1 MLLNLLLLL
10 LLVMTWPLTCLDGAG
25 RARVAAANTG
35 TADLDWPLNYALLRL
50 DSRGSAAA
58 APGASARGLVWYGPT
73 LLYGGRR
80 QGGVPAEAENPLVGG
95 RGRLAQRGKGR
106 ATLTYALRRL
116 DSRGNAAAAPGASA
130 GGLVWYAT
138 LHYGGRRQGG
148 VPAEAEDPLVGG
160 RGRPAQRGKG

>member
-35 TADLDWPLNYALLRL
+35 AADLDWPLNYALLRL

-58 APGASARGLVWYGPT
+58 APGASARGLVWYDFPT

-106 ATLTYALRRL
+106 ATLTYGLLLLLPTLRRVR
-116 DSRGNAAAAPGASA
+116 SSA
-130 GGLVWYAT
+130 
-138 LHYGGRRQGG
+138 
-148 VPAEAEDPLVGG
+148 
-160 RGRPAQRGKG
+160 